1 MKDILTALTLTVVVV
16 LALQHGLAYRVPG
29 ALVLLFYFLAF
40 GLLQWRSGRR
50 KAEVSS
56 DDGMP
61 DRSKWSL
68 SGPPGRLGPRAGG
81 IVSLGIFAV
90 TNLLS
95 LLNPLQAGQIA
106 RQATGNLRL
115 RKREKRTGEDLAKY
129 ACKARYRLPVEGEWL
144 VFNGGDTPETSHSWD
159 VLGQRFALD
168 LVQADAA
175 FRRHEGSGRRL
186 EQYFCY
192 GEAIVAAADGT
203 VVRVEDRVADAPFV
217 GWGFCDFTARHF
229 AGSHVIIRHAEGEF
243 GVYAHL
249 IKGSVCV
256 RPGDTVRQG
265 DLVGRC
271 GSSGHST
278 EPHLHFHLQDSPDFF
293 NGMGL
298 PIQFHD
304 LVVSGTQ
311 TTSTRIRAGQRVRK
325 ASPPPPPFEDR
336 PQRTSGDST
345 NKP

>member
-1 MKDILTALTLTVVVV
+1 MLLNILTALTLTVVVV
-16 LALQHGLAYRVPG
+16 LALQHGLAYRAPG
-29 ALVLLFYFLAF
+29 GLVLLFYFLVF
-40 GLLQWRSGRR
+40 CLLQWRSGRR
-50 KAEVSS
+50 KV
-56 DDGMP
+56 
-61 DRSKWSL
+61 
-68 SGPPGRLGPRAGG
+68 
-81 IVSLGIFAV
+81 
-90 TNLLS
+90 
-95 LLNPLQAGQIA
+95 
-106 RQATGNLRL
+106 
-115 RKREKRTGEDLAKY
+115 
-129 ACKARYRLPVEGEWL
+129 
-144 VFNGGDTPETSHSWD
+144 ETSHSWD
-159 VLGQRFALD
+159 ILGQRFALD

-203 VVRVEDRVADAPFV
+203 VVRVEDGVADAPFV

-271 GSSGHST
+271 GHSGHST

-293 NGMGL
+293 RGMGL
-298 PIQFHD
+298 PIRFHD
-304 LVVSGTQ
+304 IVVNGVPAASARG
-311 TTSTRIRAGQRVRK
+311 RAAQRVRN
-325 ASPPPPPFEDR
+325 ATQSPNSVQPRAD
-336 PQRTSGDST
+336 
-345 NKP
+345 